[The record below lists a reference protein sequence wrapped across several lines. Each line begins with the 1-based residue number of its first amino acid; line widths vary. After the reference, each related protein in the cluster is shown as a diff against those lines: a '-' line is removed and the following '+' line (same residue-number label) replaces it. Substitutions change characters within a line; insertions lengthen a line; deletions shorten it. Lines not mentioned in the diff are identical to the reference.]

1 MAIQNFFTSRDNT
14 LDGNTY
20 VGQLGRLWY
29 NPDTNSLYASDGTT
43 VGGVPVNLAAGANI
57 LAGNITVT
65 GNVTVGGDISPA
77 TETKIGGIK
86 AGPGANVSNDGTL
99 TIDTAGLPLS
109 FGDFTA
115 NANILTLV
123 NVDQDMVLAT
133 KGSAEIQLVGNVGFY
148 RTNGFPPDPNNQ
160 FFFAQDDG
168 QIKIFVPDSDPLLG
182 AVEIIGSGSRLSVS
196 PALAGVMLH
205 VTGQPNQ
212 GSSIYNDGIGSN
224 PNFIGRRYNGN
235 VAAPTQVL
243 AGQTIV
249 RFSGQGYSTD
259 GFDPPADGTISL
271 DALEDFT
278 QSNQGAIWKFLVN
291 PVGGN
296 VRQEVAN
303 VSVANGVTAT
313 KFTTAGNVTAN
324 NVVATGAV
332 TSSSNV
338 AGVGYRNGAGGTVTQ
353 LTSKTTPVT
362 LNTIAGEIT
371 MSSAQLGG
379 DSTVSFVLNNTTI
392 ANTDVMIVNQ
402 VSDANIGFYSFNS
415 RCNSGN
421 ALISVHNMTNN
432 NRSDAIVMR
441 FAVIRSAIN

>member
-1 MAIQNFFTSRDNT
+1 MAIQNLFTSRDNN

-65 GNVTVGGDISPA
+65 GNVTGAGNISPA

-115 NANILTLV
+115 NASILTLV

-235 VAAPTQVL
+235 VVAPTQVL

-303 VSVANGVTAT
+303 ITVANGVSAT
-313 KFTTAGNVTAN
+313 QFTTAGNVTAN

>member
-1 MAIQNFFTSRDNT
+1 MAIQNLFTSRDNN

-65 GNVTVGGDISPA
+65 GNVTVAGNISPA

-115 NANILTLV
+115 NASILTLV

-235 VAAPTQVL
+235 VVAPTQVL

-303 VSVANGVTAT
+303 ITVANGVSAT
-313 KFTTAGNVTAN
+313 QFTTAGNVTAN

>member
-1 MAIQNFFTSRDNT
+1 MAIQNLFTSRDNN

-65 GNVTVGGDISPA
+65 GNVTVAGNISPA

-303 VSVANGVTAT
+303 VSVANGVSAT
-313 KFTTAGNVTAN
+313 QFNTAGNVTAN

>member
-1 MAIQNFFTSRDNT
+1 
-14 LDGNTY
+14 
-20 VGQLGRLWY
+20 LGRLWY